1 MIAKHCSGAWK
12 WALCLVVLA
21 CSTAPMPGYAEM
33 SKADSINTARRH
45 LSFGNNYF
53 KNGQFEDAET
63 QFLRAW
69 EHNPE
74 QAQTARFLGRLY
86 HRMENYEGAIH
97 WYKEAIALEPQ
108 GQHTK
113 TPYQA
118 LADIYVMQENPEEA
132 IACYEALLEFA
143 PEADEE
149 IKYLHSLVRLYV
161 DTQNLEQAL
170 ECAKRWGDLAP
181 DDPEVRSMIGQLHQH
196 TGGAD
201 EALAEMEKVLE
212 MNPNDHVTR
221 EKIADM
227 YQSRGELDKAFDAYE
242 ILYQNDPKNYYFL
255 EKTASLGRAL
265 KKSKTFIIGRLE
277 RMHALQPSNLSVI
290 EQLAELTEDLKWIN
304 LGLRQDG
311 RNGKYPYM
319 LGEHYFDK
327 WKTSQ
332 APRDSVEALTWFK
345 RAQNDPM
352 WVGNATAMIQTL
364 DPPLSEEEKMRR
376 KFFEESRKKTQE
388 VNQEGKK

>member
-1 MIAKHCSGAWK
+1 MRVWVFGLAIL
-12 WALCLVVLA
+12 LCNAVP
-21 CSTAPMPGYAEM
+21 SPGNAEM
-33 SKADSINTARRH
+33 SQADSVNTSRRH

-69 EHNPE
+69 DYAPGN
-74 QAQTARFLGRLY
+74 AQTARFLGRLY
-86 HRMENYEGAIH
+86 NRMENYDEAIR
-97 WYKEAIALEPQ
+97 WYKEAIVLEPK

-113 TPYQA
+113 APYQE
-118 LADIYVMQENPEEA
+118 LATIYVMQENHGEA

-161 DTQNLEQAL
+161 DSQNLEKAL
-170 ECAKRWGDLAP
+170 EYAKRWGDLAP
-181 DDPEVRSMIGQLHQH
+181 DDPEVRGMIGQLHQH

-201 EALAEMEKVLE
+201 EALVEMEKVLE

-227 YQSRGELDKAFDAYE
+227 YLNRGELDKAFDAYE
-242 ILYQNDPKNYYFL
+242 ILYQNDSKNYYFL

-265 KKSKTFIIGRLE
+265 KKSKSFIIGRLE
-277 RMHALQPSNLSVI
+277 RMYALQPSNLSVV
-290 EQLAELTEDLKWIN
+290 EQLAELTEDLRWIN

-319 LGEHYFDK
+319 MGEHYFDK
-327 WKTSQ
+327 WKTSH
-332 APRDSVEALTWFK
+332 APQDSVDALNWFK

-352 WVGNATAMIQTL
+352 WAGNATAMVQTL
-364 DPPLSEEEKMRR
+364 DPPLTEEEKMRR
-376 KFFEESRKKTQE
+376 KFFEDSRKKTQE